1 MNDWER
7 GANDQIEKVLVCTCM
22 SSHYITKDSRQKT
35 KSPYIKLQGMC
46 LNISLPLRDVG
57 MAIAF

>member
-1 MNDWER
+1 MNGKE
-7 GANDQIEKVLVCTCM
+7 GLT
-22 SSHYITKDSRQKT
+22 RQKKKT

-46 LNISLPLRDVG
+46 LIKSLPLRDVG